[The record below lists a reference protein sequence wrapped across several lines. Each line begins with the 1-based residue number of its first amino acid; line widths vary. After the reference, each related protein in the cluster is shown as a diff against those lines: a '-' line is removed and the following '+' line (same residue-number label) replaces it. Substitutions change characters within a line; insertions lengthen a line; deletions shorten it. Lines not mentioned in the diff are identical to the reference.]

1 MSYDLRRL
9 RLHGL
14 IERLPRTHRY
24 QVTRHGMATAVL
36 LLRVHDRLLRP
47 GLAQLTDPDP
57 PAPTPLRTALNRLND
72 EIDRHAQR
80 SGLAA

>member
-1 MSYDLRRL
+1 
-9 RLHGL
+9 
-14 IERLPRTHRY
+14 
-24 QVTRHGMATAVL
+24 MAGAVL

-47 GLAQLTDPDP
+47 GLAQLTDPVP
-57 PAPTPLRTALNRLND
+57 PAPTPLRAALNRLNG